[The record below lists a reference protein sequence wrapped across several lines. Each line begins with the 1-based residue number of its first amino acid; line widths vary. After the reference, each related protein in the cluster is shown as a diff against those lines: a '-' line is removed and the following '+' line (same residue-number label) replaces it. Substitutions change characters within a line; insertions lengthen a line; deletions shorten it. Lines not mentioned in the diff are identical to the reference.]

1 MLGVRRVILNH
12 SYYRHSLD
20 QFVRVKRCKS
30 MSSHQLKQQLKQQLT
45 QLKSEK
51 IVVRQE
57 CQEMLSR
64 TRVISDVSESRAV
77 VDKILETGA
86 PVGVDMEGVVNEVTG
101 MIQVRH

>member
-30 MSSHQLKQQLKQQLT
+30 MSAHQLKQQLT

-57 CQEMLSR
+57 CQEILSR

-77 VDKILETGA
+77 VDRILGTGA

-101 MIQVRH
+101 MIQVCH